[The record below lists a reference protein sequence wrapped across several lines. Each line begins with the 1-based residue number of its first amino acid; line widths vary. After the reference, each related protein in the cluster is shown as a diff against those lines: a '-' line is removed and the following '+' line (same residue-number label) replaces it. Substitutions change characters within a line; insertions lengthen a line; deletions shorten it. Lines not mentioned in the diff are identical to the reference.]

1 MGGFRR
7 LARAAFGAA
16 LAGGRRVGTRS
27 VSRTWTVDPAYVA
40 TRSRREST
48 LPMGARFASSSSS
61 NDEPSTSGSGSV
73 EVHGWGSTGEDVTDP
88 DGSTRRD
95 LEIAIDRTGLFR
107 QIDDAHGGS
116 NPATKN
122 LVGLEKHFASIINFR
137 GGPIT
142 VAEYMQEV
150 LTHPEFGYYMHRDV
164 FGEKGDFITSP
175 EVSQVFGELMGA
187 WAVWQWKTMGSP
199 KECHLI
205 ELGPGRGTLMADLL
219 RGTSVF
225 PEFTAAVTVHLV
237 EVSPK
242 NRATQREKLRC
253 SSGRDG
259 ASSCSDDARSEGA
272 KKSIKRVRVPKN
284 PMAGVVA
291 GDSTE
296 NSTSH
301 STATDGLP
309 APGGKPPPYQ
319 PGAHGSTPE
328 ELGLEA
334 VDFGFS
340 EFGNVRYGTFPP
352 AALRRPDITSNA
364 GDCCPY
370 IATYSSCVLDGLR
383 PERRIPGG
391 LYHDCLRT
399 TNPGYTR
406 ARPTDTFFSIG
417 QEFSETRAAEVRALS
432 TVNKT
437 LRQKSTVPLGNKG
450 IADHPRHRMTTS
462 YVSHFVETHDRRVAS
477 AKENEGAE
485 DL

>member
-301 STATDGLP
+301 STATDGVP
-309 APGGKPPPYQ
+309 APGGKSPPYQ

-340 EFGNVRYGTFPP
+340 EFCNVRYGTFPP

-406 ARPTDTFFSIG
+406 VIPTDTFGFYNQGGVARNPGRGSG
-417 QEFSETRAAEVRALS
+417 WAEYRVGARVLRRHACSSVHQNRTGVVRKAGGDPGE
-432 TVNKT
+432 
-437 LRQKSTVPLGNKG
+437 R
-450 IADHPRHRMTTS
+450 
-462 YVSHFVETHDRRVAS
+462 
-477 AKENEGAE
+477 GAWG
-485 DL
+485 